1 MQKVDVGVGVPGP
14 QPNNTPDQAA
24 QRRPNPQLAG
34 TASYLH
40 GMGPLRSI
48 APLMLAA
55 ALTPAPAHSLLHS
68 RELWAT
74 VDVCSPKDQPNT
86 IGIRGSMPS
95 DGHPKDVMYM
105 RLRVQYLDPTKKEWL
120 NLSKGGDSGLLKLG
134 AGVLARQGGLSVEL
148 APVAG
153 KPAFTLRGYVVF
165 QWRRGVT
172 VLQSTT
178 RLTTSRHI
186 SLAGADPRG
195 FSAATCKLT

>member
-1 MQKVDVGVGVPGP
+1 M
-14 QPNNTPDQAA
+14 AA
-24 QRRPNPQLAG
+24 VVRHKPLEGRNFASAATVSLEGRNLRAPRR
-34 TASYLH
+34 YLD
-40 GMGPLRSI
+40 GMGPLRAI
-48 APLMLAA
+48 APLILAA
-55 ALTPAPAHSLLHS
+55 ALAPAPAPAHSPLNS

-105 RLRVQYLDPTKKEWL
+105 RLRVQYLDATKNEWL

-134 AGVLARQGGLSVEL
+134 SGVLARQGGLSVEL

-153 KPAFTLRGYVVF
+153 RPPFTLRGYVTF
-165 QWRRGVT
+165 QWRRGAT
-172 VLQSTT
+172 VLQTAA
-178 RLTTSRHI
+178 RITSPGHT

-195 FSAATCKLT
+195 FSAATCKLA